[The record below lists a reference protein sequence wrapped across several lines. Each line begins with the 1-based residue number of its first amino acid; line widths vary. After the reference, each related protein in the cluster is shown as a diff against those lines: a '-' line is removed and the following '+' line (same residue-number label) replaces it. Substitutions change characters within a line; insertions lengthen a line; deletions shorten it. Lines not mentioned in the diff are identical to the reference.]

1 MLEQKVNQVVELAGY
16 GNRGLV
22 YTVLIPSCS
31 LDVII
36 IKSVMLNL
44 LHGVFV
50 YLMMKSC
57 ATVDLVIM

>member
-1 MLEQKVNQVVELAGY
+1 MNQVVELVGY

-36 IKSVMLNL
+36 NIKSVMLNL

-57 ATVDLVIM
+57 ATVDPVIM

>member
-1 MLEQKVNQVVELAGY
+1 MNQVVELVGY

-22 YTVLIPSCS
+22 YTVLILSCS

-44 LHGVFV
+44 LLGVFV
-50 YLMMKSC
+50 YLMMKSF
-57 ATVDLVIM
+57 ATVDPVIM

>member
-1 MLEQKVNQVVELAGY
+1 MNQVVELVGY

-36 IKSVMLNL
+36 NIKSVMLNL

-50 YLMMKSC
+50 YLMMKSF
-57 ATVDLVIM
+57 ATVDPVIM